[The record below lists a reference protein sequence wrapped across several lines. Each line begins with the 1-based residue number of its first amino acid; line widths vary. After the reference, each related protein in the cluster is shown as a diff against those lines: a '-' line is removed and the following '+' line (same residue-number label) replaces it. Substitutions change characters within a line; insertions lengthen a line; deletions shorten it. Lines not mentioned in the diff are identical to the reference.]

1 MRNMTDK
8 KILDDNHVKHV
19 AKLAKLELSE
29 EDVKLFLTQLT
40 SILQFVDQLAKVD
53 TNGIEP
59 TSQITGL
66 ENVFRDD
73 MVEPSLS
80 QEEVLANTKRK
91 HKGYFLV
98 DAVLEQ

>member
-1 MRNMTDK
+1 MADK
-8 KILDDNHVKHV
+8 KILNDNQVKHV

-29 EDVKLFLTQLT
+29 DEVKLFLTQLT
-40 SILQFVDQLAKVD
+40 SVLQFIDQLTKVD
-53 TNGIEP
+53 TKGIEP

-73 MVEPSLS
+73 IVEISLS

-91 HKGYFLV
+91 YKGYFLV